1 MATFTEFKPAIIAD
15 FSVRLPGS
23 GNGVGGDAFKLQVNE
38 SLPGSGVTVVF
49 GASGCG
55 KTTLLRTLAGLEQ
68 IESGRLQVK
77 GETWHDDKRSLRAHQ
92 RPVGYV
98 FQEASLFEHLTAA
111 GNLEFARKRAAA
123 TVTEQELQD
132 VIALLGLR
140 ELLQQRPQ
148 QLSGG
153 ERQRVAIARALLIKP
168 ELLLMD
174 EPLAALDQT
183 RKQEILP
190 YLDRIRAELQIP
202 MVYVTHALDEV
213 TRLADHLMILSQ
225 GSVRACGP
233 ITEVLS
239 RIDVPGLLGEE
250 AGAIVEGRVT
260 ERDNE
265 WHLIRVDFEGGQ
277 LWLRDSGEVMGQ
289 SVRVRTL
296 ARDISLSLE
305 ADQASSILNRLPAE
319 VTAIA
324 EDADPAM
331 ALVQITVGT
340 LGETRL
346 VARISRRSVAQ
357 LALRPGKPVWAQIK
371 SVAVLH

>member
-1 MATFTEFKPAIIAD
+1 MTAAATLNSVIIAD

-23 GNGVGGDAFKLQVNE
+23 KHEAGSFDLRVDE
-38 SLPGSGVTVVF
+38 RLPGAGVTVVF

-55 KTTLLRTLAGLEQ
+55 KTTLLRALAGLQ
-68 IESGRLQVK
+68 PIESGYLRVK
-77 GETWHDDKRSLRAHQ
+77 GETWHDEKESLPAHR

-123 TVTEQELQD
+123 TVNEQEVQD
-132 VIALLGLR
+132 VIALLGLGD
-140 ELLQQRPQ
+140 LLQQRPQ

-153 ERQRVAIARALLIKP
+153 ERQRLSIARSLLIKP

-190 YLDRIRAELQIP
+190 YLDRIRAELKIP
-202 MVYVTHALDEV
+202 MIYVTHALDEV

-225 GSVRACGP
+225 GRVRACGP
-233 ITEVLS
+233 IREVLA
-239 RIDVPGLLGEE
+239 RIDVPGILGEE

-260 ERDNE
+260 ERDSE
-265 WHLIRVDFEGGQ
+265 WRLIRVDFEGGQ
-277 LWLRDSGEVMGQ
+277 LWLRDSGEAMGQ
-289 SVRVRTL
+289 QLRVRTL

-319 VTAIA
+319 VAAIA

-331 ALVQITVGT
+331 ALVQLVVGAP
-340 LGETRL
+340 GETRL

-357 LALRPGKPVWAQIK
+357 LALSPGKPVWAQIK
-371 SVAVLH
+371 SVAVLY

>member
-1 MATFTEFKPAIIAD
+1 MTAAATLNSAIIAD

-23 GNGVGGDAFKLQVNE
+23 KHEAGSFDLRVDE
-38 SLPGSGVTVVF
+38 RLPGAGVTVVF

-55 KTTLLRTLAGLEQ
+55 KTTLLRALAGLQ
-68 IESGRLQVK
+68 PIESGYLRVK
-77 GETWHDDKRSLRAHQ
+77 GETWHDEKESLPAHR

-123 TVTEQELQD
+123 TVNEQEVQD
-132 VIALLGLR
+132 VIALLGLGD
-140 ELLQQRPQ
+140 LLQQRPQ

-153 ERQRVAIARALLIKP
+153 ERQRLSIARSLLIKP

-190 YLDRIRAELQIP
+190 YLDRIRAELKIP
-202 MVYVTHALDEV
+202 MIYVTHALDEV

-225 GSVRACGP
+225 GRVRACGQ
-233 ITEVLS
+233 IREVLA
-239 RIDVPGLLGEE
+239 RIDVPGILGEE

-260 ERDNE
+260 ERDSE

-277 LWLRDSGEVMGQ
+277 LWLRDSGEAMGQ
-289 SVRVRTL
+289 QLRVRTL

-319 VTAIA
+319 VAAIA

-331 ALVQITVGT
+331 ALVQLVVGAP
-340 LGETRL
+340 GETRL

-357 LALRPGKPVWAQIK
+357 LALSPGKPVWAQIK
-371 SVAVLH
+371 SVAVLY

>member
-1 MATFTEFKPAIIAD
+1 MTAAATLNSAIIAD

-23 GNGVGGDAFKLQVNE
+23 KHEAGSFDLRVDE
-38 SLPGSGVTVVF
+38 RLPGAGVTVVF

-55 KTTLLRTLAGLEQ
+55 KTTLLRALAGLQ
-68 IESGRLQVK
+68 PIESGYLRVK
-77 GETWHDDKRSLRAHQ
+77 GETWHDEKESLPAHR

-123 TVTEQELQD
+123 TVNEQEVQD
-132 VIALLGLR
+132 VIALLGLGD
-140 ELLQQRPQ
+140 LLQQRPQ

-153 ERQRVAIARALLIKP
+153 ERPRLSIARSLLIKP

-190 YLDRIRAELQIP
+190 YLDRIRAELKIP
-202 MVYVTHALDEV
+202 MIYVTHALAEV
-213 TRLADHLMILSQ
+213 TRLADPLMILSQ
-225 GSVRACGP
+225 GRVRACGP
-233 ITEVLS
+233 IREVLA
-239 RIDVPGLLGEE
+239 RIDVPGILGEE
-250 AGAIVEGRVT
+250 AGAIVEGRGT
-260 ERDNE
+260 ERDSE

-277 LWLRDSGEVMGQ
+277 LWLRDSGEAMGQ
-289 SVRVRTL
+289 QLRVRTL

-319 VTAIA
+319 VAAIA

-331 ALVQITVGT
+331 ALGQRGGGAP
-340 LGETRL
+340 GETRR
-346 VARISRRSVAQ
+346 VARIARRSVAQ
-357 LALRPGKPVWAQIK
+357 LALSPGKPVWAQIK
-371 SVAVLH
+371 SVAVLC

>member
-1 MATFTEFKPAIIAD
+1 MTAAATLNSAIIAD

-23 GNGVGGDAFKLQVNE
+23 KHEAGSFDLRVDE
-38 SLPGSGVTVVF
+38 RLPGAGVTVVF

-55 KTTLLRTLAGLEQ
+55 KTTLLRALAGLQ
-68 IESGRLQVK
+68 PIESGYLRVK
-77 GETWHDDKRSLRAHQ
+77 GETWHDDKKFLPAHR

-123 TVTEQELQD
+123 TVNEQEVQD
-132 VIALLGLR
+132 VIALLGLGD
-140 ELLQQRPQ
+140 LLQQRPQ

-153 ERQRVAIARALLIKP
+153 ERQRLSIARSLLIKP

-190 YLDRIRAELQIP
+190 YLDRIRAELKTP
-202 MVYVTHALDEV
+202 MIYVTHALDEV

-225 GSVRACGP
+225 GRVRACGP
-233 ITEVLS
+233 IREVLA
-239 RIDVPGLLGEE
+239 RIDVPGILGEE

-260 ERDNE
+260 ERDSE

-277 LWLRDSGEVMGQ
+277 LWLRDSGEAMGQ
-289 SVRVRTL
+289 QLRVRTL

-305 ADQASSILNRLPAE
+305 VDQASSILNRLPAE
-319 VTAIA
+319 VAAIA

-331 ALVQITVGT
+331 ALVQLVVGAPS
-340 LGETRL
+340 ETRL

-357 LALRPGKPVWAQIK
+357 LALSPGKPVWAQIK
-371 SVAVLH
+371 SEAVLY

>member
-1 MATFTEFKPAIIAD
+1 MSSVTNSNAPIIAD
-15 FSVRLPGS
+15 FSVRLPASSDGAGS
-23 GNGVGGDAFKLQVNE
+23 ESFELRLDE
-38 SLPGSGVTVVF
+38 SLPASGVTVVF

-55 KTTLLRTLAGLEQ
+55 KTTFLRALAGLQ
-68 IESGRLQVK
+68 HIESGYLQVK
-77 GETWHDDKRSLRAHQ
+77 GETWHDEKSSLPAHR
-92 RPVGYV
+92 RPIGYV

-111 GNLEFARKRAAA
+111 GNLAFARKRAVVP
-123 TVTEQELQD
+123 VTEHDMRE
-132 VIALLGLR
+132 VIALLGLGD
-140 ELLQQRPQ
+140 LLRQRPQ

-174 EPLAALDQT
+174 EPLAALDQN

-190 YLDRIRAELQIP
+190 YLDRIRAELKIP
-202 MVYVTHALDEV
+202 MIYVTHALDEV

-225 GSVRACGP
+225 GRVRACGP
-233 ITEVLS
+233 ISDVLS

-250 AGAIVEGRVT
+250 AGAIVEGRVA
-260 ERDNE
+260 ERDKE
-265 WHLIRVDFEGGQ
+265 WHLIRVDFEGGK
-277 LWLRDSGEVMGQ
+277 LWLRDGGEAMGQ
-289 SVRVRTL
+289 EVRVRTL

-305 ADQASSILNRLPAE
+305 VDQASSILNRLPAE
-319 VTAIA
+319 VAAIA

-331 ALVQITVGT
+331 ALVQLVVG
-340 LGETRL
+340 EARL

-357 LALRPGKPVWAQIK
+357 LELSPGRPVWAQIK

>member
-1 MATFTEFKPAIIAD
+1 MTAAATLNSAIIAD

-23 GNGVGGDAFKLQVNE
+23 KHEAGSFDLRVDE
-38 SLPGSGVTVVF
+38 RLPGAGVTVVF

-55 KTTLLRTLAGLEQ
+55 KTTLLRALAGLQ
-68 IESGRLQVK
+68 PIESGYLRVK
-77 GETWHDDKRSLRAHQ
+77 GETWHDDKKFLPAHR

-123 TVTEQELQD
+123 TVNEQEVQD
-132 VIALLGLR
+132 VIALLGLGD
-140 ELLQQRPQ
+140 LLQQRPQ

-153 ERQRVAIARALLIKP
+153 ERQRLSIARSLLIKP

-183 RKQEILP
+183 RKQEMLP
-190 YLDRIRAELQIP
+190 SLDRIRAELKIP
-202 MVYVTHALDEV
+202 MIYVTHALDEV

-225 GSVRACGP
+225 GRVRACGP
-233 ITEVLS
+233 IREVLA
-239 RIDVPGLLGEE
+239 RIDVPGILGEE

-260 ERDNE
+260 ERDSE

-277 LWLRDSGEVMGQ
+277 LWLRDSGEAMGQ
-289 SVRVRTL
+289 QLRVRTL

-305 ADQASSILNRLPAE
+305 VDQASSILNRLPAE
-319 VTAIA
+319 VAAIA

-331 ALVQITVGT
+331 ALVQLVVGAPS
-340 LGETRL
+340 ETRL

-357 LALRPGKPVWAQIK
+357 LALSPGKPVWAQIK
-371 SVAVLH
+371 SVAVLY

>member
-1 MATFTEFKPAIIAD
+1 MTAAATLNSAIIAD

-23 GNGVGGDAFKLQVNE
+23 KHEAGSFDLRVDE
-38 SLPGSGVTVVF
+38 RLPGAGVTVVF

-55 KTTLLRTLAGLEQ
+55 KTTLLRALAGLQ
-68 IESGRLQVK
+68 PIESGYLRVK
-77 GETWHDDKRSLRAHQ
+77 GETWHDEKESLPAHR

-123 TVTEQELQD
+123 TVNEQEVQD
-132 VIALLGLR
+132 VIALLGLGD
-140 ELLQQRPQ
+140 LLQQRPQ

-153 ERQRVAIARALLIKP
+153 ERQRLSIARSLLIKP

-190 YLDRIRAELQIP
+190 YLDRIRAELKIP
-202 MVYVTHALDEV
+202 MIYVTHALDEV

-225 GSVRACGP
+225 GRVRACGP
-233 ITEVLS
+233 ISEVLA
-239 RIDVPGLLGEE
+239 RIDVPGILGEE

-260 ERDNE
+260 ERDSE
-265 WHLIRVDFEGGQ
+265 WRLIRVDFEGGQ
-277 LWLRDSGEVMGQ
+277 LWLRDSGEAMGQ
-289 SVRVRTL
+289 QLRVRTL

-319 VTAIA
+319 VAAIA

-331 ALVQITVGT
+331 ALVQLVVGAP
-340 LGETRL
+340 GETRL

-357 LALRPGKPVWAQIK
+357 LALSPGKPVWAQIK
-371 SVAVLH
+371 SVAVLC

>member
-1 MATFTEFKPAIIAD
+1 MSLAENANPPIVAD

-23 GNGVGGDAFKLQVNE
+23 AHSAGSVPFQLQVNE
-38 SLPGSGVTVVF
+38 SLPGAGVTVVF

-55 KTTLLRTLAGLEQ
+55 KTTFLRALAGLQ
-68 IESGRLQVK
+68 NIESGRLQVK
-77 GETWHDDKRSLRAHQ
+77 GETWHDDKRSLPTHR
-92 RPVGYV
+92 RPIGYV

-111 GNLEFARKRAAA
+111 GNLEFARKRAA
-123 TVTEQELQD
+123 VPITERDMQEA
-132 VIALLGLR
+132 IALLGLGD
-140 ELLQQRPQ
+140 LLQQRPQ

-153 ERQRVAIARALLIKP
+153 ERQRVSIARALLIKP

-190 YLDRIRAELQIP
+190 YLDRLRAELKIP
-202 MVYVTHALDEV
+202 MIYVTHALDEV

-265 WHLIRVDFEGGQ
+265 WHLIRVDFGGGQ
-277 LWLRDSGEVMGQ
+277 LWLRDGGEAIGQ
-289 SVRVRTL
+289 LVRVRTL

-305 ADQASSILNRLPAE
+305 ADQASSILNRLPAK
-319 VTAIA
+319 VAAIA
-324 EDADPAM
+324 VDADPAM
-331 ALVQITVGT
+331 ALVQLAVG
-340 LGETRL
+340 EAQL
-346 VARISRRSVAQ
+346 VARISQRSVAQ

>member
-1 MATFTEFKPAIIAD
+1 MTAAATLNSAIIAD

-23 GNGVGGDAFKLQVNE
+23 KHEAGSFDLRVDE
-38 SLPGSGVTVVF
+38 RLPGAGVTVVF

-55 KTTLLRTLAGLEQ
+55 KTTLLRALAGLQ
-68 IESGRLQVK
+68 PIESGYLRVK
-77 GETWHDDKRSLRAHQ
+77 GETWHDDKKFLPAHR

-123 TVTEQELQD
+123 TVNEQEVQD
-132 VIALLGLR
+132 VIALLGLGD
-140 ELLQQRPQ
+140 LLQQRPQ

-153 ERQRVAIARALLIKP
+153 ERQRLSIARSLLIKP

-190 YLDRIRAELQIP
+190 YLDRIRAELKIP
-202 MVYVTHALDEV
+202 MIYVTHALDEV

-225 GSVRACGP
+225 GRVRACGP
-233 ITEVLS
+233 IREVLA
-239 RIDVPGLLGEE
+239 RIDVPGILGEE

-260 ERDNE
+260 ERDSE

-277 LWLRDSGEVMGQ
+277 LWLRDSGEAMGQ
-289 SVRVRTL
+289 QLRVRTL

-319 VTAIA
+319 VAAIA

-331 ALVQITVGT
+331 ALVQLVVGAPS
-340 LGETRL
+340 ETRL

-357 LALRPGKPVWAQIK
+357 LALSPGKPVWAQIK
-371 SVAVLH
+371 SVAVLY